1 MVDNDFKHEFIK
13 FQTYLKNN
21 IENKEEFNKKV

>member
-13 FQTYLKNN
+13 FQTYLKSD